1 MAYNPYTGRWEM
13 DGAQQVQMQP
23 MPRAQ
28 VHRQHGGKDHCAVP
42 DIPGADGRGKGSDTA
57 ARAAEADHGRP
68 TEHGRENRGI
78 GGKTQCKI
86 RSWH

>member
-28 VHRQHGGKDHCAVP
+28 FAYVHSCPPQ
-42 DIPGADGRGKGSDTA
+42 
-57 ARAAEADHGRP
+57 
-68 TEHGRENRGI
+68 
-78 GGKTQCKI
+78 
-86 RSWH
+86 